1 MVNSCLAG
9 DIKKF
14 KKTLEENI
22 FSVEDFFISLKSLSQ
37 KLHRLI
43 KIKLLTETEKDID
56 QIIYKFK
63 PPVFWKEKDIL
74 KKQIYLWDIKK
85 LNETILQLNKT
96 ELNCKKNNFSA
107 INILLNFFSDI
118 CVKANSSS

>member
-22 FSVEDFFISLKSLSQ
+22 FSIEDFFISLKSLSQ

-43 KIKLLTETEKDID
+43 KIKLLNETEKDIN

-85 LNETILQLNKT
+85 LNRIILQLNKI
-96 ELNCKKNNFSA
+96 ELDCKKNNFSA
-107 INILLNFFSDI
+107 INILLNFFSEI